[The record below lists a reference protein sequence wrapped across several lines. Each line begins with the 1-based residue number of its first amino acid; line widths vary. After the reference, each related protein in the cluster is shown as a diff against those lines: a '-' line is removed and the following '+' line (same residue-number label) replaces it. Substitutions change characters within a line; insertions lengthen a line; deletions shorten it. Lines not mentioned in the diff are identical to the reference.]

1 MRRQVTLRDVAEMA
15 NVHPSTVSRALHSDA
30 EGLVS
35 ASTVARIKAAAKE
48 LGYEPNALAQGL
60 KVNKTMTIGMLIP
73 DLTNPLFPP
82 IVRGIEDTLG
92 QHGYTLL
99 IANTDN
105 DHDKERAIL
114 GVMARRRVDGLIL
127 ATARR
132 EYPLLADVLSSDY
145 PVVLV
150 NRTADQPLLPS
161 VAGDDHAG
169 IGMLVRHLAEL
180 GHTRIAHIA
189 GSQEVTTGLIR
200 YQSFLTF
207 MQVMGLE
214 PDPQLITWSKWF
226 HHADGRFAFQQLL
239 DTGKDFTALVAGSD
253 LVAMGVYDLA
263 KERGIRI
270 PEDLSVTGYNDI
282 PLAERLSPPLT
293 TVRIPHY
300 QIGVRAAELMLE
312 AVRAPG
318 GEPVSLRLGPSLVVR
333 GSTAPPGAG
342 AQPHEIASAVIAP

>member
-1 MRRQVTLRDVAEMA
+1 MKRQVTIRDVAEVA
-15 NVHPSTVSRALHSDA
+15 NVHPSTVSRALNSDA

-35 ASTVARIKAAAKE
+35 ASTVSRIKAVAKQ

-60 KVNKTMTIGMLIP
+60 KINRTMTIGMLIP

-82 IVRGIEDTLG
+82 IVRGIEDRLG
-92 QHGYTLL
+92 EHGYTLL

-105 DHDKERAIL
+105 DHDKERSIL
-114 GVMARRRVDGLIL
+114 GVMARRRVDGLII

-132 EYPLLADVLSSDY
+132 EYPLLTDVLSSDY

-150 NRTADQPLLPS
+150 NRTADEPLLPS

-169 IGMLVRHLAEL
+169 IGLLVRHLSDL

-189 GSQEVTTGLIR
+189 GSQEVTTGLVR
-200 YQSFLTF
+200 YQSFLNW
-207 MQVMGLE
+207 MQAQGLQT
-214 PDPQLITWSKWF
+214 DPSLIAISTWF
-226 HHADGRFAFQQLL
+226 HQKDGVAAFRRLL
-239 DTGKDFTALVAGSD
+239 DAGAHFTAVVAAND
-253 LVAMGVYDLA
+253 VVAIGVYDVA

-282 PLAERLSPPLT
+282 PFAERLDPPLT
-293 TVRIPHY
+293 TVRIPQY

-312 AVRAPG
+312 AVREPAL
-318 GEPVSLRLGPSLVVR
+318 EPVALRLRPSLVLR
-333 GSTAPPGAG
+333 ESTAPPGAG
-342 AQPHEIASAVIAP
+342 VNATGDRAVTATI